1 MAAVMNSQI
10 SAATKIKSERLG
22 KDSLR
27 ETAALHLASFNDAPY
42 NSGLSFD
49 AAFKDLKQKFENGFK
64 EYCLVLRK
72 NKRIIA
78 YLITE
83 RRDDLIIFGPI
94 GVKKGFRGKKI
105 GLVLLSKVIHS
116 LQHEGFSKF
125 MLRIDKKADYL
136 LEYYGEIGFEKS
148 KETDR
153 HYYLRLNE
161 KKLFKY
167 NDVRWRKEKHG
178 GLMHYRN
185 RYYYIDDDARLIL
198 ALNAITKEY
207 AWAAKSNNIEKF
219 NLFLKN
225 GQAEKMKNNEMRF
238 PHKMR
243 LEITNK
249 CNNRCVWCYASNRY
263 EKGDLSKEEF
273 INVIKYLADNGVFE
287 ITFSGGEPTLNK
299 ALPELIKYANN
310 LGLITHLITN
320 GTLLSKDAVKKM
332 ERAGLKTVQISIEG
346 IENQHNRITNNKCF
360 KDCVNGIKNV
370 VNSKISLATNTTI
383 SNLNKNNI
391 HEILQMLHSVGV
403 KKANFNY
410 CVTDKADLKI
420 SKEELENVLEQI
432 STFKKGDFKTN
443 WLQPM
448 ELCYIDI
455 YKYFSKASKCSACDT
470 SITISANGDL
480 RPCSFSDTIVGNIK
494 KNNLEEVWTS
504 NFFKKFRKKEIMK
517 ETCIDC
523 TKLAKCG
530 GGCKIELLKNYPQ

>member
-1 MAAVMNSQI
+1 MNFQT
-10 SAATKIKSERLG
+10 SAATKIKIERLSEN
-22 KDSLR
+22 SL
-27 ETAALHLASFNDAPY
+27 EEAAKLHLASFNDVPY
-42 NSGLSFD
+42 NSGLSFE

-72 NKRIIA
+72 NKSIIA

-83 RRDDLIIFGPI
+83 RRDNLIIFGPI
-94 GVKKGFRGKKI
+94 GVKKEFRGKKI
-105 GLVLLSKVIHS
+105 GLVLLSKVIHD
-116 LQHEGFSKF
+116 LQREGFSKF

-136 LEYYGEIGFEKS
+136 LGYYGEIGFEKS
-148 KETDR
+148 KETDK

-161 KKLFKY
+161 KKLFRHEGI
-167 NDVRWRKEKHG
+167 RWRKEKHG

-185 RYYYIDDDARLIL
+185 RYYYIDDDARLVL
-198 ALNAITKEY
+198 TLNAITKEY
-207 AWAAKSNNIEKF
+207 AWAAKSDNIEKF

-225 GQAEKMKNNEMRF
+225 RRAEKMENNEMRF
-238 PHKMR
+238 PRKMR
-243 LEITNK
+243 LEITNR

-263 EKGDLSKEEF
+263 EKEDLSKEEF
-273 INVIKYLADNGVFE
+273 IKVIKYLADNGVFE

-299 ALPELIKYANN
+299 ALLELIEYANN
-310 LGLITHLITN
+310 LGLSTHLITN
-320 GTLLSKDAVKKM
+320 GTLLSKDAVKKL
-332 ERAGLKTVQISIEG
+332 ERTGLKSIQISIEG
-346 IENQHNRITNNKCF
+346 IEDQHNKITNNNCF

-383 SNLNKNNI
+383 SNLNKNNVY
-391 HEILQMLHSVGV
+391 EILQLLHSLGV

-410 CVTDKADLKI
+410 CITDKADLKI

-432 STFKKGDFKTN
+432 SNFKKDDFKTN
-443 WLQPM
+443 WLQPV

-480 RPCSFSDTIVGNIK
+480 RPCSFSDTVVGNIK
-494 KNNLEEVWTS
+494 KDKLEGVWS
-504 NFFKKFRKKEIMK
+504 SDFFKKFREKEIMK
-517 ETCIDC
+517 ENCIGC

-530 GGCKIELLKNYPQ
+530 GGCKLELLKNYPK